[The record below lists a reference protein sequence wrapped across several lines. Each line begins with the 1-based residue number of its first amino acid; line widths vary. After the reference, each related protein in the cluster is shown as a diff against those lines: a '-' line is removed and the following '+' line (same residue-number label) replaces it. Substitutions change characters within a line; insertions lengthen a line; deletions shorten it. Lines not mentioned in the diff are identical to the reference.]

1 MTLFSETAGHGPD
14 LVLLHG
20 WGLHSGVWEQTAAVL
35 AENFRVTLID
45 LPGHGRSPLLSGY
58 YSLTTLAQ
66 QLLESAPPHAMWL
79 GWSLGGIIALH
90 LAALHPERVN
100 KLILVASTPKF
111 VNAPDW
117 EHGVTAD
124 TLDEF
129 AHTLAS
135 DYRAC
140 IKRFLALQLRGS
152 AHATETLR
160 RLDAIAFRHGEPD
173 PRALSAGLALLRDSD
188 LRAELGSI
196 NCPVRVIA
204 GERDTLTP
212 PDAPRYLA
220 THLPQ
225 AHLSVIA
232 GAGHAP
238 FLSHAQEFIRVLNEF
253 LHSGD
258 TVYDDIS

>member
-1 MTLFSETAGHGPD
+1 MTLFSETTGHGPD

-20 WGLHSGVWEQTAAVL
+20 WGLHSGVWEQTAALL

-45 LPGHGRSPLLSGY
+45 LPGHGRSPGLADH

-66 QLLESAPPHAMWL
+66 QLLASAPPHAMWL

-90 LAALHPERVN
+90 LAAQHHERVN

-117 EHGVTAD
+117 AHGVAAD
-124 TLDEF
+124 TLEEF
-129 AHTLAS
+129 ARALTS
-135 DYRAC
+135 DYRSC

-152 AHATETLR
+152 AHAAETLR
-160 RLDAIAFRHGEPD
+160 RLDAIAFQYGAPD

-188 LRAELGSI
+188 IRGKLGAI
-196 NCPVRVIA
+196 TCPTLIIA

-212 PDAPRYLA
+212 PEAQRYLA
-220 THLPQ
+220 AHLPQ
-225 AHLSVIA
+225 AHLSIIT

-238 FLSHAQEFIRVLNEF
+238 FLSHAQEFMHALTEF
-253 LHSGD
+253 L
-258 TVYDDIS
+258 

>member
-20 WGLHSGVWEQTAAVL
+20 WGLHSGVWDETAAAL

-45 LPGHGRSPLLSGY
+45 LPGHGRSPLLSGH

-79 GWSLGGIIALH
+79 GWSLGGIIARH
-90 LAALHPERVN
+90 LAAQHPERVN

-117 EHGVTAD
+117 EHGVEAA

-129 AHTLAS
+129 VRALTS
-135 DYRAC
+135 DYRSC

-152 AHATETLR
+152 AHAAQTLR
-160 RLDAIAFRHGEPD
+160 RLNDIAFRHGEPD
-173 PRALSAGLALLRDSD
+173 RRALSAGLALLRDSD
-188 LRAELGSI
+188 LRDELGGI
-196 NCPVRVIA
+196 TCPALVIA

-212 PDAPRYLA
+212 PDAQRFLA
-220 THLPQ
+220 AHLPQ
-225 AHLSVIA
+225 AYLSVIA

-238 FLSHAQEFIRVLNEF
+238 FLSHAPEFLRALNEF
-253 LHSGD
+253 LRQ
-258 TVYDDIS
+258 